1 MHNLEID
8 LIPDLGCS
16 DRESTVT
23 SLKPAIRVLGT
34 AVSSFHL
41 AMLVL
46 ELI

>member
-1 MHNLEID
+1 MHNLEVD

-16 DRESTVT
+16 DRKSILT
-23 SLKPAIRVLGT
+23 SLKSAFLGT